1 MGQSEDIGNERDQDA
16 CQIVTAVE
24 YLEQQEAL
32 EREAAEA
39 LPDDFSVC
47 SFSKGYVLQKVYSC
61 KTCAQDAGRS
71 VGVCYGCF
79 VSCHTTHE
87 VVELFQ
93 RRNFRCDCGTKG
105 LDTIACTLN
114 DLTLPTAKSLQIN
127 DGNAYN
133 RNFEGI
139 FCICLEAYD
148 PEVETRTMF
157 KCVIC
162 EDWFHD
168 QCIGEVPDEDTFEEF
183 ICTACVNKHCVLK
196 RYIHNS
202 SMFVLPKLEKV
213 DVETAEVN
221 VNVNRVLRD
230 TATASDTV
238 GIENETP
245 QQEVTKDAC
254 LDKIECSLPK
264 ESLDAV
270 YTHLF
275 ALSNWHERMCRCLSC
290 NTTYKLEN
298 LDFLFQSSEEFTP
311 KKDDDAGRSL
321 MDAGMEQ
328 LDRMDR
334 VKALNGVHL
343 YNKFKDN
350 LMAYL
355 RDIGERGQVVTKE
368 DVDTFF
374 ATQQEKNIKKRA
386 RT

>member
-114 DLTLPTAKSLQIN
+114 DLTLSTAKSLQIN

-254 LDKIECSLPK
+254 LDKIE
-264 ESLDAV
+264 
-270 YTHLF
+270 Y
-275 ALSNWHERMCRCLSC
+275 
-290 NTTYKLEN
+290 
-298 LDFLFQSSEEFTP
+298 FLFQSSEEFTP